1 MKNFKEMLDKDLDS
15 TFYNLSEFAQLKRV
29 KCDGID
35 KKIPVIFDSEETQE
49 RQNLVSGDNAE
60 GFYGRYIVVRVR
72 LSDMGKEPVNGMRF
86 WLDNNLF
93 KITNVLNEYNELII
107 DLERYDE

>member
-29 KCDGID
+29 KCGDID
-35 KKIPVIFDSEETQE
+35 KKIPVIFNSEETKE

-72 LSDMGKEPVNGMRF
+72 LSDMEKEPVNGMRF
-86 WLDNNLF
+86 WIDNNLF

>member
-15 TFYNLSEFAQLKRV
+15 TFYNLEEFAQLKRV

-35 KKIPVIFDSEETQE
+35 KKIPVILDSEETKE

-60 GFYGRYIVVRVR
+60 GFYGKYIVVRVR
-72 LSDMGKEPVNGMRF
+72 LSDMEKEPASGMRF
-86 WLDNNLF
+86 WIDNNLF
-93 KITNVLNEYNELII
+93 MITDVRNEYNELII
-107 DLERYDE
+107 GLERYDE

>member
-35 KKIPVIFDSEETQE
+35 KKIPVILDSEETKA
-49 RQNLVSGDNAE
+49 VSYTHLRAHE
-60 GFYGRYIVVRVR
+60 TSV
-72 LSDMGKEPVNGMRF
+72 
-86 WLDNNLF
+86 
-93 KITNVLNEYNELII
+93 
-107 DLERYDE
+107 